1 MWCIPLCLTAF
12 SLLPSSYIHATSII
26 DENTLIVNST
36 QQQRIV
42 KGTVID
48 ANGEPLIG
56 VNVKE
61 VGGTTGTITDINGEF
76 SLNVA
81 PKTRLEISFIGY
93 QTQNV
98 AVGESRQITVTL
110 QEDTQVL
117 DEVVITGF
125 GMSQK
130 KATLT
135 GAVSSI
141 KSEEIARSS
150 AVTAGGALVGKI
162 AGVNTRQQDG
172 RPGAETALQ
181 IRNMGTPLFVI
192 DGVISDTGQFSQMD
206 FNDIESISV
215 LKDASAALYGV
226 RAANGVVV
234 VTTKKGSRN
243 SKNTVSVNAYYG
255 LAKKLQIC

>member
-1 MWCIPLCLTAF
+1 MKSKEQVFWFLSHNKMWCIPLCLAAF
-12 SLLPSSYIHATSII
+12 SLLPGSYTHAASII

-61 VGGTTGTITDINGEF
+61 VGGSTGTITDINGEF

-81 PKTRLEISFIGY
+81 PKTKLEISFIGY

-98 AVGESRQITVTL
+98 TVGEARQITVTL

-215 LKDASAALYGV
+215 LKEWSSGCY
-226 RAANGVVV
+226 N
-234 VTTKKGSRN
+234 
-243 SKNTVSVNAYYG
+243 
-255 LAKKLQIC
+255 

>member
-1 MWCIPLCLTAF
+1 MHTALAVFAPELSCLCWW
-12 SLLPSSYIHATSII
+12 SKEDGSSYCSSYYTGSVTRFCALLRTFC
-26 DENTLIVNST
+26 TLITKRLKSAIADACKTMPRV
-36 QQQRIV
+36 QPW
-42 KGTVID
+42 KGSCMLYLSQMLGEPVID

-141 KSEEIARSS
+141 KSEEIARSRRR
-150 AVTAGGALVGKI
+150 L
-162 AGVNTRQQDG
+162 
-172 RPGAETALQ
+172 
-181 IRNMGTPLFVI
+181 
-192 DGVISDTGQFSQMD
+192 
-206 FNDIESISV
+206 
-215 LKDASAALYGV
+215 
-226 RAANGVVV
+226 
-234 VTTKKGSRN
+234 
-243 SKNTVSVNAYYG
+243 
-255 LAKKLQIC
+255 

>member
-1 MWCIPLCLTAF
+1 MKRKEQMFWFLSHNKMWCIPLCLTAF

-206 FNDIESISV
+206 FN
-215 LKDASAALYGV
+215 LY
-226 RAANGVVV
+226 
-234 VTTKKGSRN
+234 
-243 SKNTVSVNAYYG
+243 
-255 LAKKLQIC
+255 

>member
-110 QEDTQVL
+110 
-117 DEVVITGF
+117 
-125 GMSQK
+125 
-130 KATLT
+130 
-135 GAVSSI
+135 
-141 KSEEIARSS
+141 
-150 AVTAGGALVGKI
+150 
-162 AGVNTRQQDG
+162 
-172 RPGAETALQ
+172 
-181 IRNMGTPLFVI
+181 
-192 DGVISDTGQFSQMD
+192 
-206 FNDIESISV
+206 
-215 LKDASAALYGV
+215 
-226 RAANGVVV
+226 
-234 VTTKKGSRN
+234 
-243 SKNTVSVNAYYG
+243 
-255 LAKKLQIC
+255 